1 MASVV
6 NAAVYVCQDCLRAS
20 CLSGAATCSSRA
32 ESRRPRANVVR
43 MGRYE
48 LETLGRELPEYWE
61 TPDQEMWRAAM
72 SPIEEALARR

>member
-1 MASVV
+1 MKSESP
-6 NAAVYVCQDCLRAS
+6 AVYVCQDCLCAS
-20 CLSGAATCSSRA
+20 CLSGVA
-32 ESRRPRANVVR
+32 ECPARVSSRRPRANVVR

-48 LETLGRELPEYWE
+48 LEALGRELPEYWE